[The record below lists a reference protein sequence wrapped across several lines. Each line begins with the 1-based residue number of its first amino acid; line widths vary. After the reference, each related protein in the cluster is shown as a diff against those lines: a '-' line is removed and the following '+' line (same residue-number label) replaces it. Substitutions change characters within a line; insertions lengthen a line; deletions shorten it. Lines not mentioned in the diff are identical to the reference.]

1 MRSVYAYSPFDD
13 GAYARISFLE
23 QRQTFLDEECVQQ
36 AELIERL
43 ESKINSLEE
52 QLVKKIERNHELEDS
67 LVVFSKDIRKLYKEN
82 TIIAGGIHKIHKFL
96 HSFTKSRGPIPVN

>member
-1 MRSVYAYSPFDD
+1 MRSVYTYSPFDD
-13 GAYARISFLE
+13 GAYARILFLE

-52 QLVKKIERNHELEDS
+52 QLVKKIE
-67 LVVFSKDIRKLYKEN
+67 KKAQI
-82 TIIAGGIHKIHKFL
+82 GG
-96 HSFTKSRGPIPVN
+96 

>member
-36 AELIERL
+36 AELIEEL

-52 QLVKKIERNHELEDS
+52 QLVKSRRKTTNWKIAWWCFL
-67 LVVFSKDIRKLYKEN
+67 
-82 TIIAGGIHKIHKFL
+82 KI
-96 HSFTKSRGPIPVN
+96 